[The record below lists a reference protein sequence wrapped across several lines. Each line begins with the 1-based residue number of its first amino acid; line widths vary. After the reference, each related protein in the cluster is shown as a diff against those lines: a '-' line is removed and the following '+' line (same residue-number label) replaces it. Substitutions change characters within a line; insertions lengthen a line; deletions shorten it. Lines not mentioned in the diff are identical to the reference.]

1 VIELL
6 LAIEPL
12 ETPADA
18 QRHPAETK
26 VATSLIAS
34 ALVPEEPFVLAAMD
48 VILAGQRSH
57 LASDYTQ
64 CSHYQ

>member
-1 VIELL
+1 MTELL
-6 LAIEPL
+6 LGIEPL
-12 ETPADA
+12 ETAADA

-26 VATSLIAS
+26 VATFLIAS
-34 ALVPEEPFVLAAMD
+34 VLVPEEPFVLAAMD
-48 VILAGQRSH
+48 VILAGQISQ